1 MCKEMCVVIINEV
14 VKRITKAS
22 WLLSGYE
29 KYNEKY
35 YECNKLTKIG
45 LKVVERDVAVMI
57 SLQCISA

>member
-1 MCKEMCVVIINEV
+1 M
-14 VKRITKAS
+14 
-22 WLLSGYE
+22 LSGYE